1 MSQSP
6 PIVLELTSIP
16 DFLKGVPLAG
26 LGFSSRLKD
35 VLAQWVQF
43 TGTLWTWK
51 NAATFAIRYVADSGR
66 IRVWILAAPDDSCQ
80 TETLLDDL
88 RALCR
93 AHDLPIERVDDD
105 SILSTPGGAVC
116 PWENSAILEVRQFE
130 TDRLW
135 KIPQELLTNP
145 EYSELERYHED
156 DQRSRVPFPWQAPGG
171 AFLLPMEKLV
181 SLAVPASL
189 SVYLRPTE
197 LTDEEY
203 RYISTIAK
211 AAESTSNQSRQS
223 YGQATGT
230 RYSDPM
236 AGLVGRIFS
245 YNARRLAD
253 KPFLVS
259 VCCAAADARIDAA
272 QSLAGMLE
280 SILYEP
286 PFDME
291 RSAQDDL
298 KLPSAAETIRPSS
311 GDRLGEELRR
321 QYSSLQFRAFDGDP
335 RSRIPYLVDAR
346 GAATFFRLPINV
358 SGGVPGAPVKQRPPD
373 FHPGPRSDTVDP
385 ETEIALGDLHQ
396 EGKAKIERDDLCKHA
411 LVTGFTGSGKTETV
425 LGLVDQLQKAGIPT
439 LTLESAKREYRGLLG
454 VHAFKDCPEPIWVF
468 TVGNETCAPFRLNPF
483 ELLPGVRVE
492 QHINRLQT
500 CVEAALPQIGP
511 LASMIGEALVDV
523 YEERGWRLTDVA
535 PEIGEP
541 MFLTFPEMSDF
552 ARRMSEIPG
561 ERNYQGEVLSNVTAA
576 VTGRIKPL
584 TVGSKGLIF
593 RPERRYKPGEIRRES
608 AITRIF
614 SRATILEL
622 EELSLEDKAFFVM
635 VVLTFLREHRSRRP
649 ATDGKL
655 KHVTIVEE
663 AHNVLENVESTGQNE
678 DGSGDSR
685 YKAVQAFSLMLSEIR
700 ALGEGLIIVDQSPE
714 KLAPDAM
721 RNTNLHIAHQLRDS
735 VDRDAIARAMI
746 MDEEQR
752 DYLGKL
758 EPGRAALFYT
768 GLQKATF
775 VTIPKYRPS
784 ADVKDQSAYP
794 GSGFRV
800 AEDVEIRGHMNAV
813 TREYRVGPFDEACVS
828 CSRRADCNGRNPILR
843 ANVDAS
849 FGEAYSETRNAN
861 IRDETTLR
869 RYAEIA
875 GDLARSAFGVPD
887 RDQIWCA
894 FVHLW
899 HGANKN
905 RKRSFP
911 QSLRT
916 TLAPYIDELA
926 ERAKEGDADEPT

>member
-116 PWENSAILEVRQFE
+116 PWENSAVLEVRQFE

-135 KIPQELLTNP
+135 KIPQELLVDP

-259 VCCAAADARIDAA
+259 VGCAASDARIDAA

-396 EGKAKIERDDLCKHA
+396 EGKAKIDRDDLCKHA

-439 LTLESAKREYRGLLG
+439 LTLESVRTPAGRSSRAAYQSAPNMRRGG
-454 VHAFKDCPEPIWVF
+454 
-468 TVGNETCAPFRLNPF
+468 APSNRAA
-483 ELLPGVRVE
+483 RVDD
-492 QHINRLQT
+492 R
-500 CVEAALPQIGP
+500 
-511 LASMIGEALVDV
+511 
-523 YEERGWRLTDVA
+523 RG
-535 PEIGEP
+535 
-541 MFLTFPEMSDF
+541 
-552 ARRMSEIPG
+552 ARR
-561 ERNYQGEVLSNVTAA
+561 RL
-576 VTGRIKPL
+576 
-584 TVGSKGLIF
+584 
-593 RPERRYKPGEIRRES
+593 
-608 AITRIF
+608 
-614 SRATILEL
+614 
-622 EELSLEDKAFFVM
+622 
-635 VVLTFLREHRSRRP
+635 
-649 ATDGKL
+649 
-655 KHVTIVEE
+655 
-663 AHNVLENVESTGQNE
+663 
-678 DGSGDSR
+678 
-685 YKAVQAFSLMLSEIR
+685 
-700 ALGEGLIIVDQSPE
+700 
-714 KLAPDAM
+714 
-721 RNTNLHIAHQLRDS
+721 
-735 VDRDAIARAMI
+735 
-746 MDEEQR
+746 
-752 DYLGKL
+752 
-758 EPGRAALFYT
+758 
-768 GLQKATF
+768 
-775 VTIPKYRPS
+775 
-784 ADVKDQSAYP
+784 
-794 GSGFRV
+794 
-800 AEDVEIRGHMNAV
+800 
-813 TREYRVGPFDEACVS
+813 
-828 CSRRADCNGRNPILR
+828 
-843 ANVDAS
+843 
-849 FGEAYSETRNAN
+849 
-861 IRDETTLR
+861 
-869 RYAEIA
+869 
-875 GDLARSAFGVPD
+875 
-887 RDQIWCA
+887 
-894 FVHLW
+894 
-899 HGANKN
+899 
-905 RKRSFP
+905 
-911 QSLRT
+911 
-916 TLAPYIDELA
+916 
-926 ERAKEGDADEPT
+926 